1 MRRTLSLVALATTS
15 LIVLAFF
22 VPLATLVA
30 SQAES
35 RALAD
40 GEQVAESVATAIAV
54 VDALDALDATD
65 SGASV
70 SAQVALAA
78 AGAEDVSVFLPDGE
92 VIGAA
97 VDPGPNLNRARTGSA
112 ITARTDDGAEI
123 LIPVV
128 TGEGTLVVRAFVS
141 NEELRSGVATARVI
155 LAGLG
160 IFLISAAMFVADRLG
175 RTVVGPARRLAA
187 AAHDLGE
194 GDLDVRIDPDGPVEL
209 VEVGEAFNV
218 LATRLAALLA
228 AERESVADLSHR
240 LRTPLAALR
249 LQAESL
255 AGPEAAALQADVDRL
270 EREVDRLIDDARRPM
285 REEAVGR
292 PADLAAVASQRFAFW
307 DVLARE
313 QGRTARL
320 RVPDHPAPVDC
331 VTSELGAAID
341 ALIGNVFAHTGA
353 GVGFA
358 VEVVPGER
366 RLIIEDDGP
375 GFVAPRR
382 SLLRGESGGGST
394 GLGLDIVRRVAERAG
409 GGLEVG
415 RSESGGARVEVE
427 FGSPPRE

>member
-40 GEQVAESVATAIAV
+40 GEQVGESVATAIAV
-54 VDALDALDATD
+54 VDALDATD
-65 SGASV
+65 SSASV
-70 SAQVALAA
+70 AAQVALAA

-92 VIGAA
+92 VIGAPA
-97 VDPGPNLNRARTGSA
+97 EPGPNLIRARTGSA
-112 ITARTDDGAEI
+112 FTARTDDGAEI

-141 NEELRSGVATARVI
+141 NEELRSGVTTARVI

-160 IFLISAAMFVADRLG
+160 IFLILAAMFVADRLG

-194 GDLDVRIDPDGPVEL
+194 GDLDVRIDPDGPAEL

-320 RVPDHPAPVDC
+320 RVPDPPVPVNC

-366 RLIIEDDGP
+366 RGRLIIEDDGP
-375 GFVAPRR
+375 GFAAPRR

-394 GLGLDIVRRVAERAG
+394 GLGLDIVCRVAERAG